1 MKEIYKYCNIYC
13 LLHRTYLLLMNKNCI
28 LYTYYVLYYYDFSK
42 YKCKF
47 SVLLEL
53 IKLFQEM
60 FSLKMRH
67 QGR

>member
-42 YKCKF
+42 YKCKYF
-47 SVLLEL
+47 FCF
-53 IKLFQEM
+53 I
-60 FSLKMRH
+60 
-67 QGR
+67 GIN